1 MLLSFAILISKI
13 YTKAISPVYIITYS
27 QVMIKLH
34 DSFFNISRTYSEIKR
49 NLHFFDN
56 IEYVMSL
63 EEEFEKDAIN
73 NFEFNFDKK
82 NKIIKFEDVYYKYP
96 NSETYAING
105 ITFEFELNGKQALIG
120 ENGSGKSTLILLM
133 LGLIKPTSGTIYLDG
148 VDINLL
154 EVLKYRDIFSYSFQD
169 TSIYPV
175 SIANNIAFNLNY
187 DIDKIY
193 NSLDKANIDK
203 KFLDAD
209 FLNNL
214 SSNSFSGGQIQK
226 FTSARTFYKSAN
238 IYIFDEPTSAMDALN
253 EDIFYKNLLSINN
266 PIIFISHRMSSC
278 KMCDN
283 IIVLKN
289 GLISQFGTHNEL
301 VNCDG
306 KYKELWLAQ
315 AETYINF

>member
-253 EDIFYKNLLSINN
+253 EDIFYKNLLLINN